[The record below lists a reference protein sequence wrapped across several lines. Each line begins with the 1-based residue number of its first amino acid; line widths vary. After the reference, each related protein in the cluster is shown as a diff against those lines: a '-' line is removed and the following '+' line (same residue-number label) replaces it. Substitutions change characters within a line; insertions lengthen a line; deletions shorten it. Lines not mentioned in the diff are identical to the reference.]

1 MKMWLSSARQSA
13 AGDSTCARLR
23 AGTVAAPRV
32 SGKTRVTPHVRVA
45 PCATIAARFA
55 IASLAAFASTNLLAA
70 DLFIKGA
77 RVYTVGAQGTI
88 ANGDVVIHDDKIAAV
103 GTALTAPAGATV
115 IDAKGRVLTPGLFG
129 GLSAI
134 GLEEVQLEDA
144 TVDEALAIKAP
155 FHETQLRPEFD
166 PTMAFNPRST
176 IVPVTRIEGVT
187 WTVLAPSTPVFGGGN
202 FVTGQGSAVTL
213 DGRFDAELP
222 GSRSLFVNVGS
233 ATFSISGGSV
243 AAQFMLL
250 DQAVREV
257 RAPGSAGEHALLT
270 AAGREAFGRYIA
282 GGRVVFHVDRAA
294 DIRQVLAF
302 AKRNHMKPV
311 IAGGTE
317 AWVVA
322 NDLARDKVPVVL
334 NALANL
340 PADFDRIGARLDNA
354 ALLQKA
360 GVTIAFMLDDEPTH
374 NARKLRQT
382 AGVAVAH
389 GLPFDAALAGLTAN
403 PADIFGL
410 GATRGR
416 IARGQI
422 ADLVLWTGDPLEVST
437 LADQV
442 WIAGRPVEMH
452 SRQTELRDRYLERVK
467 QHQAR

>member
-1 MKMWLSSARQSA
+1 MKPTLKTAPLAARTSHACAGSFAVRGSCVGAGSLA
-13 AGDSTCARLR
+13 AGTSRSSCALR
-23 AGTVAAPRV
+23 AGLASRIVV
-32 SGKTRVTPHVRVA
+32 
-45 PCATIAARFA
+45 
-55 IASLAAFASTNLLAA
+55 ASLVALASAHAFAA
-70 DLFIKGA
+70 DVFIKGA
-77 RVYTVGAQGTI
+77 RVYTIGAQGTI
-88 ANGDVVIHDDKIAAV
+88 ANGDVIVHDDKIAAV
-103 GTALTAPAGATV
+103 GTGLTAPTGATV
-115 IDAKGRVLTPGLFG
+115 IDAKGRTLTPGLFG

-134 GLEEVQLEDA
+134 GLEEIQLEQTTA
-144 TVDEALAIKAP
+144 DESLAIKTP
-155 FHETQLRPEFD
+155 FHEMQLRPEFD

-187 WTVLAPSTPVFGGGN
+187 WTVLAPGTPVFGGGN

-213 DGRFDAELP
+213 DGRFDAELA
-222 GSRSLFVNVGS
+222 GSRSLFINVGS
-233 ATFSISGGSV
+233 DTFSISGGSV

-270 AAGREAFGRYIA
+270 AAGREVLGRYVA
-282 GGRVVFHVDRAA
+282 GGRVVFHVHRAT

-334 NALANL
+334 DALADL

-360 GVTIAFMLDDEPTH
+360 GVTITFMLDDEPTH

-389 GLPFDAALAGLTAN
+389 GLPFDAALAALTAN

-416 IARGQI
+416 IARGQV

-442 WIAGRPVEMH
+442 WIAGRAVEMR
-452 SRQTELRDRYLERVK
+452 SRQTELRDRYLERVQ

>member
-1 MKMWLSSARQSA
+1 M
-13 AGDSTCARLR
+13 R
-23 AGTVAAPRV
+23 ALV
-32 SGKTRVTPHVRVA
+32 
-45 PCATIAARFA
+45 
-55 IASLAAFASTNLLAA
+55 ASLALLASANLFAA
-70 DLFIKGA
+70 DVFIHGA
-77 RVYTVGAQGTI
+77 KVYTVGAQGTL
-88 ANGDVVIHDDKIAAV
+88 ANGDVLIHDDKIAAV
-103 GTALTAPAGATV
+103 GTGLTAPAGATV
-115 IDAKGRVLTPGLFG
+115 VDAQGHVLTPGFFG

-134 GLEEVQLEDA
+134 GLEEVMLEDS
-144 TVDEALAIKAP
+144 TFEEALTIKAP

-166 PTMAFNPRST
+166 PTVAFNPRST
-176 IVPVTRIEGVT
+176 VVPVTRIEGVT
-187 WTVLAPSTPVFGGGN
+187 WTVLAPSTPVFGGGT
-202 FVTGQGSAVTL
+202 FITGQGAAVTL
-213 DGRFDAELP
+213 DGRFDAELA
-222 GSRSLFVNVGS
+222 GSRSLFVNLG
-233 ATFSISGGSV
+233 ADTFSISGGSL
-243 AAQFMLL
+243 AAQLMLL

-257 RAPGSAGEHALLT
+257 RTPNAAGEHALLT
-270 AAGREAFGRYIA
+270 PAGREALGHYIG

-294 DIRQVLAF
+294 DIRQALAF

-322 NDLARDKVPVVL
+322 ADLARDKVPVIL
-334 NALANL
+334 DALADL
-340 PADFDRIGARLDNA
+340 PLDFDRIGARLDNA

-360 GVTIAFMLDDEPTH
+360 GVTITFMLDDEPTH
-374 NARKLRQT
+374 NARRLRQT
-382 AGVAVAH
+382 AGIAVAH

-403 PADIFGL
+403 PAEIFGL

-442 WIAGRPVEMH
+442 WIAGHSIEMR

>member
-1 MKMWLSSARQSA
+1 MKRQFLIGA
-13 AGDSTCARLR
+13 
-23 AGTVAAPRV
+23 
-32 SGKTRVTPHVRVA
+32 
-45 PCATIAARFA
+45 
-55 IASLAAFASTNLLAA
+55 LAALVSASTFAA
-70 DLFIKGA
+70 DVLIRGA
-77 RVYTVGAQGTI
+77 RVYTIAAQGVLE
-88 ANGDVVIHDDKIAAV
+88 NGDVLVHDDRIAAV
-103 GTALTAPAGATV
+103 GTGLTAPAGATV
-115 IDAKGRVLTPGLFG
+115 IEAQGRALTPGLFG

-134 GLEEVQLEDA
+134 GLEEVSIEAA
-144 TVDEALAIKAP
+144 TTDENLAINAP
-155 FHETQLRPEFD
+155 FHEMQLRPEFD

-176 IVPVTRIEGVT
+176 VVPITRIEGVT
-187 WTVLAPSTPVFGGGN
+187 WTVLTP
-202 FVTGQGSAVTL
+202 GQGNDGGSFLSGQGAAVTL
-213 DGRFDAELP
+213 DGRYDAELS
-222 GSRSLFVNVGS
+222 GSRSLFINIGS
-233 ATFSISGGSV
+233 DTFAISGGSL

-250 DQAVREV
+250 DQAAREV
-257 RAPGSAGEHALLT
+257 RSPATAGARALLT
-270 AAGREAFGRYIA
+270 AAGREVFARYLA

-294 DIRQVLAF
+294 DIRQALAF
-302 AKRNHMKPV
+302 AKRNRMKPV

-322 NDLARDKVPVVL
+322 NELARDKVPVVL
-334 NALANL
+334 NALESL

-360 GVTIAFMLDDEPTH
+360 GVTITFMLNDEPTH

-389 GLPFDAALAGLTAN
+389 GLPFDAALAALTAN

-416 IARGQI
+416 LARGQV

-442 WIAGRPVEMH
+442 WIAGSAVDMR
-452 SRQTELRDRYLERVK
+452 SRQTELRDRYLERLK